1 MSDTTELTWEP
12 IGPGPWANDPVHFPR
27 PVTRYWSETHPE
39 AFGKGTRAFASY
51 YGLLLEGLF
60 SSYVNGFAF
69 NQPRPVADEEVPARF
84 ARADGGARGE
94 AVA

>member
-39 AFGKGTRAFASY
+39 AFG
-51 YGLLLEGLF
+51 EGH
-60 SSYVNGFAF
+60 
-69 NQPRPVADEEVPARF
+69 P
-84 ARADGGARGE
+84 
-94 AVA
+94 